1 MSRKAPPVAES
12 PTRTRSIGLGFM
24 PQDARHGFVVHLP
37 TSMAQGAEVL
47 IAEYRDFAILGEEV
61 RAAPVTP
68 SDPAVRAV
76 LRRAQWDAIAPTF
89 WQDATRRLREA
100 GLEAVRLPKR
110 GDVPM
115 HPSLGKELCVLAWSI
130 EDADSAVVPEALRNW
145 EALAPAERWWL
156 FTMTVASTGQA
167 LQRNVGWRKALRF
180 ALTENP
186 MAPKGEGLA
195 PRSRRAL
202 LGDQQM
208 ALL

>member
-1 MSRKAPPVAES
+1 MVDRV
-12 PTRTRSIGLGFM
+12 TRSRALGLGFI
-24 PQDARHGFVVHLP
+24 PDDARHGFVVHLP
-37 TSMAQGAEVL
+37 ASQAQAAEVL
-47 IAEYRDFAILGEEV
+47 VAEYRDFAISGESI
-61 RAAPVTP
+61 RTAPVSPGDT
-68 SDPAVRAV
+68 AVRCV

-100 GLEAVRLPKR
+100 GLEAVRLPRR
-110 GDVPM
+110 GDVPI
-115 HPSLGKELCVLAWSI
+115 HPSLGKELCVLAWAI

-145 EALAPAERWWL
+145 ETLAPAERWWL
-156 FTMTVASTGQA
+156 FTMTVSSTGQA

-186 MAPKGEGLA
+186 AAPKGEGLA

-202 LGDQQM
+202 LGDTGQM

>member
-1 MSRKAPPVAES
+1 VAEAA
-12 PTRTRSIGLGFM
+12 TRTRSIGLGFI

-37 TSMAQGAEVL
+37 SSMAQGAEVL
-47 IAEYRDFAILGEEV
+47 IAEYRDFAIRGDDV
-61 RAAPVTP
+61 RAAPLTP
-68 SDPAVRAV
+68 SDQAVRAV
-76 LRRAQWDAIAPTF
+76 LRRAQWDAIASSF
-89 WQDATRRLREA
+89 WQDATRRLRES
-100 GLEAVRLPKR
+100 GLESVRLPKR

-115 HPSLGKELCVLAWSI
+115 HPSLGKELCVLAWAI

-145 EALAPAERWWL
+145 ESLAPAERWWL